1 MTIANLQIPEDLIL
15 DPMLADL
22 VKQLSMDKPN
32 WFFRERKR
40 RTGRSYFKHKLNS
53 HGLADAPEG
62 KSYLREVDV
71 IQDGRSAGTVAVD
84 IEYRYRGENR
94 LNYVVCSDRINNG
107 RKGNVMR
114 TTKLDVAV
122 RNAKK
127 HFDPPKTGELLWD
140 AAQAACESR
149 DRVLSEL
156 SNAIHHHRMSG
167 SNSVL
172 QMQQFVRA
180 MLSGQPVDKQLESE
194 LRTELFSPK
203 YEETLANYML
213 ADAMRG
219 YQYVALSLIEGDYHM
234 FADGEMV
241 GSREAAAKATMW
253 YGSFEQLPEE
263 VQNKIAVLQLMQ
275 DKELVLDVGFRY
287 NDSTFLIAFKPQ

>member
-1 MTIANLQIPEDLIL
+1 MNIANLQIPEDLIL

-32 WFFRERKR
+32 WFFRERKKR
-40 RTGRSYFKHKLNS
+40 SGRAHFKNS
-53 HGLADAPEG
+53 LASRGLADAPEG

-71 IQDGRSAGTVAVD
+71 IQDGRSAGVVYVE

-94 LNYVVCSDRINNG
+94 LNYVVCSDRIDNG

-140 AAQAACESR
+140 AAQAAHDSR
-149 DRVLSEL
+149 DRVINEL
-156 SNAIHHHRMSG
+156 SSALRHHRMSG
-167 SNSVL
+167 TTSAL
-172 QMQQFVRA
+172 RMQEFVRA
-180 MLSGQPVDKQLESE
+180 TLSGQPVDKQLESE
-194 LRTELFSPK
+194 LREELFSSK

-213 ADAMRG
+213 ADAMRK
-219 YQYVALSLIEGDYHM
+219 YAYVTISLIDGDYHM
-234 FADGEMV
+234 FGDGEMV

-253 YGSFEQLPEE
+253 CGSFEQLPREL
-263 VQNKIAVLQLMQ
+263 QDKIAVLQLML
-275 DKELVLDVGFRY
+275 DRELVLDVGFKY
-287 NDSTFLIAFKPQ
+287 NDSTFLIAMKP